1 MTAPLSRRRALTG
14 AATLGV
20 GVPLLAACGDDGGTS
35 AADPVSSDPT
45 TAPTS
50 PSSPTAAA
58 ETTTATGA
66 PAGNGL
72 VATSEVPVGGG
83 VILEDESLVVTQPA
97 EGQFKAFS
105 ALCTHQGCLVTSV
118 SDNSISCACHGSS
131 FSAENGS
138 VKGGPAPSA
147 LAEVAVT
154 VSGDQVVKA

>member
-20 GVPLLAACGDDGGTS
+20 GVPLLAACGDDGGSS
-35 AADPVSSDPT
+35 AADPAT
-45 TAPTS
+45 
-50 PSSPTAAA
+50 SSPTAPATSTSPTAA
-58 ETTTATGA
+58 ETTTAATGA
-66 PAGNGL
+66 PAGDGL

-83 VILEDESLVVTQPA
+83 VILKDASLVVTQPS
-97 EGQFKAFS
+97 EGEFKAFS

-118 SDNSISCACHGSS
+118 SDNSIACACHGSS
-131 FSAENGS
+131 FSAEDGA

-154 VSGDQVVKA
+154 VSGNQVVKA

>member
-20 GVPLLAACGDDGGTS
+20 GVPVLAACGDDSGSS
-35 AADPVSSDPT
+35 AADPARSTPATASSTP
-45 TAPTS
+45 PS
-50 PSSPTAAA
+50 PSAA
-58 ETTTATGA
+58 ETTTASGA
-66 PAGNGL
+66 PAGDGL
-72 VATSEVPVGGG
+72 VAASDVPVGGG
-83 VILEDESLVVTQPA
+83 VILKDESLVVTQPA
-97 EGQFKAFS
+97 AGEFKAFS

-138 VKGGPAPSA
+138 VEGGPAPSA